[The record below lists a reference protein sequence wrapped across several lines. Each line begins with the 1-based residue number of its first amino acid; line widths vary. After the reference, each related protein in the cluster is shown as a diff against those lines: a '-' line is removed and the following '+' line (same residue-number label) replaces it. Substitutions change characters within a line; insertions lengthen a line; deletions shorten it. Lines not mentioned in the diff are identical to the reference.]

1 MISFSELYS
10 HINELK
16 QVNLAQRRK
25 QALRMKKLAKSAAF
39 KKKVERSKF
48 RVASPEKIRVKAQ
61 KLAKKKVLD
70 KYYPNYQNMPMM
82 QKIKID
88 AIVAQK
94 YGGMINKIATKS
106 LKVIKKN
113 ELQKVKDARDTRSNW
128 NYCVYFW

>member
-106 LKVIKKN
+106 LKVLKKN
-113 ELQKVKDARDTRSNW
+113 ELQKVKDARDTRDA
-128 NYCVYFW
+128 

>member
-39 KKKVERSKF
+39 
-48 RVASPEKIRVKAQ
+48 
-61 KLAKKKVLD
+61 KKKVLD

-106 LKVIKKN
+106 LKVVKKN
-113 ELQKVKDARDTRSNW
+113 ELQKVKDARDTRDA
-128 NYCVYFW
+128 

>member
-16 QVNLAQRRK
+16 KVNLAQRKK
-25 QALRMKKLAKSAAF
+25 QALRMKKLAKSSAF
-39 KKKVERSKF
+39 KKKVERSKL

-70 KYYPNYQNMPMM
+70 KYYPNYQDMPMM

-106 LKVIKKN
+106 LKVVKKN
-113 ELQKVKDARDTRSNW
+113 ELQKVKDARDAKDA
-128 NYCVYFW
+128 